1 MTNLALITGAS
12 SGIGREFARIHAQ
25 RAGDMII
32 VARRKDELDALKA
45 ELETAHGVSVQVI
58 AADLTDAAAVQD
70 LCNSLRGQPIE
81 VLINNAGFGGQ
92 GSHVDRDLGKE
103 LSMID
108 LNVKALVTLCHDIG
122 GQMAKR
128 GAGRILN
135 VGSTAGMMPGPMQNV
150 YFATK
155 AFVRSYSLALAE
167 ELRASGVTVTVLAP
181 GYVETEF
188 ADTADLRG
196 TALVK
201 GGGKTPHS
209 VAAFGY
215 DSMVAGKLHVINE
228 GLLSFALNWIIP
240 LMPHRLVLGIA
251 RRMQTKA

>member
-58 AADLTDAAAVQD
+58 AADLTDAAAVQN
-70 LCNSLRGQPIE
+70 LCDSLRGQPIE

-167 ELRASGVTVTVLAP
+167 ELHASGVTVTVLAP

>member
-58 AADLTDAAAVQD
+58 AADLTDAAAVQN
-70 LCNSLRGQPIE
+70 LCDSLRGQPIE

-128 GAGRILN
+128 GAGQILN

-240 LMPHRLVLGIA
+240 LMPHRIVLGIA

>member
-58 AADLTDAAAVQD
+58 AADLTDAAAVQN
-70 LCNSLRGQPIE
+70 LCDSLRGQPIE

>member
-70 LCNSLRGQPIE
+70 LCDSLRGQPIE

-128 GAGRILN
+128 GAGQILN

>member
-70 LCNSLRGQPIE
+70 LCDSLRGQPIE

-209 VAAFGY
+209 IAAFGY

>member
-70 LCNSLRGQPIE
+70 LCDSLRGQPIE

-128 GAGRILN
+128 GAGQILN

-228 GLLSFALNWIIP
+228 VLLSFALNWIIP

>member
-1 MTNLALITGAS
+1 
-12 SGIGREFARIHAQ
+12 ARIHAQ

-70 LCNSLRGQPIE
+70 LCDSLRGQPIE

>member
-58 AADLTDAAAVQD
+58 AADLTDAAAVQN
-70 LCNSLRGQPIE
+70 LCDSLRGQPIE

-128 GAGRILN
+128 GAGQILN

>member
-58 AADLTDAAAVQD
+58 AANLTDAAAVQD
-70 LCNSLRGQPIE
+70 LCDSLRGQPIE

>member
-58 AADLTDAAAVQD
+58 AADLTDAASLQN
-70 LCNSLRGQPIE
+70 LCDSLRGQPIE

-128 GAGRILN
+128 GAGQILN

>member
-12 SGIGREFARIHAQ
+12 SGIGRELARIHAQ

-58 AADLTDAAAVQD
+58 AADLTDAAAVQN
-70 LCNSLRGQPIE
+70 LCDSLRGQPIE

>member
-70 LCNSLRGQPIE
+70 LCDSLRGQPIK

-240 LMPHRLVLGIA
+240 LMPHRIVLGIA

>member
-12 SGIGREFARIHAQ
+12 SGIGRELARIHAQ

-58 AADLTDAAAVQD
+58 AADLTDAAAVQN
-70 LCNSLRGQPIE
+70 LCDSLRGQPIE

-167 ELRASGVTVTVLAP
+167 ELRASGITVTVLAP

>member
-58 AADLTDAAAVQD
+58 AADLTDAVAVQN
-70 LCNSLRGQPIE
+70 LCDSLRGQPIE

>member
-70 LCNSLRGQPIE
+70 LCDSLRGQPIE

-240 LMPHRLVLGIA
+240 LMPHRLLLGIA

>member
-70 LCNSLRGQPIE
+70 LCDSLRGQPIE

-128 GAGRILN
+128 GAGQILN

-240 LMPHRLVLGIA
+240 LMPHRIVLGIA